1 MCYTI
6 ALYSFPTY
14 GLLGRDKGLYD
25 RMAGLLGIIG
35 GNRYLVAH
43 DGGNRFVP
51 RLLNAYSTRTANFP
65 IVSHYLCM

>member
-1 MCYTI
+1 MWYTI

-14 GLLGRDKGLYD
+14 GLLGPGKGLYN
-25 RMAGLLGIIG
+25 RMAGFAGDHR

-51 RLLNAYSTRTANFP
+51 RLLNAYSTRATNFH
-65 IVSHYLCM
+65 IISHCLCM